1 MTIQGRVQIE
11 DSKVKVVTKPAVSS
25 SRKHPH
31 AS

>member
-1 MTIQGRVQIE
+1 MTIQGMVRIK
-11 DSKVKVVTKPAVSS
+11 DSEVKAITKPAVLS